1 MRARLAALLERLRK
15 SLKSFDFTVA
25 RRFGAATREDRL
37 FYLLIAGVGVLA
49 GVLGVSVH
57 AAMARLQAL
66 LWGSSGALFEVAQQV
81 PWWRV
86 VAAPAAGG
94 LLVGLVYWATKLP
107 ASGGGMS
114 QLIEAVALLGGKV
127 PARPVLVNAVAA
139 IATVGSGGSL
149 GREGPMIR
157 LGAMVASWL
166 GSRVGLPT
174 HRIKILVG
182 CGAAAGLAAA
192 YNIPVGGAIFAMEV
206 ILGNFAL
213 EIFGPIVVSSVIS
226 TLIARALAGNVPI
239 YAAPGYALESGWE
252 ILAYAGL
259 GLVGAIVS
267 VAFIYGVRAGRG
279 LFARLTW
286 LPVPLRPLLGMGLLG
301 ALGLGAPH
309 VLGGGSEIINLALAG
324 ELDLSPQLG
333 GAMLLLALPLAK
345 LLATSLTVG
354 GGGSGGLFTPSLLVG
369 ALVGGG
375 YGYWVHTLWP
385 AHTAAY
391 GAYAAV
397 GMAAVAAGTSH
408 APISA
413 ILILFEFTGNYD
425 LILPLMVAAIL
436 ASTLSRKLHA
446 ASIYTDSLRRRGVDL
461 SWRMEEAVLAGL
473 KAADL
478 ARPDADVL
486 RPDDGYKKVVE
497 KFLGAH
503 RQRLF
508 VVGEDGRLLGAISLH
523 DIKHALDE
531 PEHLTHVLAHD
542 LMVPVR
548 EVVQSDERLHTA
560 THVLGASDFE
570 RLPVVEPNGK
580 FVGVLAKKD
589 LLAVYAQEVLGRPAL
604 LATFVSGRE
613 AGANRDY
620 VELPPD
626 FAVRLVPVPPEL
638 VGKTLA
644 EAALPHTI
652 GARVLEIKRKGRGG
666 EERVIPDAQTVL
678 AQADELVLLGP
689 TAALEAMKA
698 S

>member
-1 MRARLAALLERLRK
+1 MAKRLAALWDRLRK

-25 RRFGAATREDRL
+25 RRFGLATREDRV
-37 FYLLIAGVGVLA
+37 FYLLIAGVGAMA
-49 GVLGVSVH
+49 GVLGVFVH
-57 AAMARLQAL
+57 TLMENLQAL
-66 LWGSSGALFEVAQQV
+66 LWGSSGPLLEIAQRV

-86 VAAPAAGG
+86 VAAPAVGG
-94 LLVGLVYWATKLP
+94 LLVGLVYWAARLP
-107 ASGGGMS
+107 AAGGGMS

-127 PARPVLVNAVAA
+127 PPRPVVVNALAA
-139 IATVGSGGSL
+139 VATVGSGGSL

-157 LGAMVASWL
+157 LGAMVASWT
-166 GSRVGLPT
+166 GSRLGLPT
-174 HRIKILVG
+174 HRVKILVG

-213 EIFGPIVVSSVIS
+213 EIFGPIVVASVIS

-239 YAAPGYALESGWE
+239 YAAPGYVLESGWE

-259 GLVGAIVS
+259 GIVGALAS
-267 VAFIYGVRAGRG
+267 VAFILGVRAGRG

-286 LPVPLRPLLGMGLLG
+286 LPVPLRPLLGMTLLG
-301 ALGLGAPH
+301 ALGVGAPH
-309 VLGGGSEIINLALAG
+309 VLGGGSEMINLALAG
-324 ELDLSPQLG
+324 KLDLSPQLG
-333 GAMLLLALPLAK
+333 GALLLLALPLAK
-345 LLATSLTVG
+345 LLATALTTG
-354 GGGSGGLFTPSLLVG
+354 GGGSGGLFAPSLLFG

-385 AHTAAY
+385 QQTSPY

-425 LILPLMVAAIL
+425 LILPLMIAAIL
-436 ASTLSRKLHA
+436 ASALSRKLHP
-446 ASIYTDSLRRRGVDL
+446 SSMYTESLRRRGVDL

-473 KAADL
+473 HAADL
-478 ARPDADVL
+478 ARPDTDVL
-486 RPDDGYKKVVE
+486 RPADGYKRVVE
-497 KFLGAH
+497 KFLGTR

-523 DIKHALDE
+523 DIKHALDA
-531 PEHLTHVLAHD
+531 PEALTHVFAHD
-542 LMVPVR
+542 LMLPVR
-548 EVVQSDERLHTA
+548 QVVQSDERLHSA
-560 THVLGASDFE
+560 TRALGASDFE
-570 RLPVVEPNGK
+570 RLPVVEPSGK

-604 LATFVSGRE
+604 LATFVSGRDGR
-613 AGANRDY
+613 ASRDY

-626 FAVRLVPVPPEL
+626 FAVRLVPVPEEL

-644 EAALPHTI
+644 EANLPQTI
-652 GARVLEIKRKGRGG
+652 GARVIEIKRNGRTG

-678 AQADELVLLGP
+678 ARGDELVLLGP